1 MNRNFWV
8 KENAE
13 HFLVLSDIENGRN
26 LKWIFKT
33 FDRELNPLND
43 TVLVL
48 DRSYTVRNIN
58 SDDKYFNFFFKKN
71 YSNEKDYLYVKYDY
85 ILNTFTSYEIG
96 LPLSLTIKKILL
108 YKENLILLS
117 NLKNGR
123 NLVSIYNV
131 NTRQL
136 NNIYDYLYSDNDI
149 IDIIKS
155 DSFSFDVLLS
165 KNGENNLKIIERKKY
180 SINRDF
186 IGSYSIESNKNSI
199 IESKKIRH
207 NKIL

>member
-1 MNRNFWV
+1 MKCITESGYLPLNSLGTGVDSTTSPREENLTIRIFIILILFFSNLKLKSQSSLDSILFSKKKNEFDIGEMNRNFWV

-58 SDDKYFNFFFKKN
+58 SDDKYLTFSLKN

-85 ILNTFTSYEIG
+85 I
-96 LPLSLTIKKILL
+96 
-108 YKENLILLS
+108 
-117 NLKNGR
+117 
-123 NLVSIYNV
+123 
-131 NTRQL
+131 
-136 NNIYDYLYSDNDI
+136 
-149 IDIIKS
+149 
-155 DSFSFDVLLS
+155 
-165 KNGENNLKIIERKKY
+165 KY
-180 SINRDF
+180 F
-186 IGSYSIESNKNSI
+186 QFV
-199 IESKKIRH
+199 
-207 NKIL
+207 